1 LGREFVKAWDTNC
14 LVRHLVEDDPDQLR
28 IVRHELEKASRRGE
42 QIWLSNVVIVE
53 TAWVLQAY
61 GLTKKELLTV
71 VEAVTADD
79 RFQLEGGADVMEA
92 IRRTRRRGDL
102 PEHLTALS
110 AKRAGA
116 SKTQTFDRAV
126 RAFPE
131 FEVL

>member
-1 LGREFVKAWDTNC
+1 MKAWDTNC
-14 LVRHLVEDDPDQLR
+14 LVRHLVEDDPGQLR
-28 IVRHELEKASRRGE
+28 TVRNELEKSSRSGGR
-42 QIWLSNVVIVE
+42 IWLSNVVVME

-79 RFQLEGGADVMEA
+79 RFQLEGGADVAEA

-126 RAFPE
+126 RSFPE